1 MALGEIRVERENTK
15 QSPEL
20 GEIRVERVN
29 TKQSPELGE
38 IGVERVKHETESG
51 IRRNRG

>member
-1 MALGEIRVERENTK
+1 MALGEIQVERVNMK

-29 TKQSPELGE
+29 MKQSPELGE
-38 IGVERVKHETESG
+38 IGAERVKHETEFG
-51 IRRNRG
+51 NRRNTG

>member
-1 MALGEIRVERENTK
+1 MA
-15 QSPEL
+15 L

-38 IGVERVKHETESG
+38 IRVERVNMKQSPELGEIGAERVKHETEFG
-51 IRRNRG
+51 NRRNTG